1 VRNSEGTEAARFG
14 EGAKRREKR
23 RRALDQSRGAM
34 VAFVVQRRRVKEE
47 ERERK
52 PEVKMVVFLTETCGA
67 RF

>member
-1 VRNSEGTEAARFG
+1 MRNSEGTEAARFG

-34 VAFVVQRRRVKEE
+34 VAFIVQRRVKEE

-52 PEVKMVVFLTETCGA
+52 PVVKMVVFLTETCGA